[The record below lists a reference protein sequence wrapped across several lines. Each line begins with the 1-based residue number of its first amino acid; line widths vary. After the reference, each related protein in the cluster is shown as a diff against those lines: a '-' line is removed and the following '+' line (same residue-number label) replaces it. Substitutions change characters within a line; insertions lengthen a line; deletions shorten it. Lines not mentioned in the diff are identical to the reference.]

1 MTDEVNKTVSI
12 AKAAEA
18 TLSGALTIPSSVTYE
33 SVPYAVTSVGESGF
47 YGTGITSVTIPA
59 SIMSIGNLAFAE
71 CNSMNTIT
79 IADSENALTMS
90 NEWGY
95 RPFANSATTIYIGR
109 NLTLTADAN
118 PICDNVTN
126 VTFGDKVTTINPYI
140 FYNNES
146 LSSITIGEGVTSIG
160 DMLSIGVEEVSQW
173 RKLLSRLVAK
183 AI

>member
-1 MTDEVNKTVSI
+1 MKKLFFSVLLSLVAMTGWAQDPITFTQGNFTYTVTDEVNKTVSI

-90 NEWGY
+90 NEWAY

-118 PICDNVTN
+118 QICDNVTN
-126 VTFGDKVTTINPYI
+126 VTLVT
-140 FYNNES
+140 
-146 LSSITIGEGVTSIG
+146 
-160 DMLSIGVEEVSQW
+160 
-173 RKLLSRLVAK
+173 K
-183 AI
+183 

>member
-1 MTDEVNKTVSI
+1 MKKLFFSVLLSLVAMTGWAQDPITFTQGNFTYTVTDEVNKTVSI

-59 SIMSIGNLAFAE
+59 SIMSIGNLAFVE

-90 NEWGY
+90 NEWFF
-95 RPFANSATTIYIGR
+95 RPFANSATTDLYR
-109 NLTLTADAN
+109 
-118 PICDNVTN
+118 
-126 VTFGDKVTTINPYI
+126 
-140 FYNNES
+140 S
-146 LSSITIGEGVTSIG
+146 
-160 DMLSIGVEEVSQW
+160 
-173 RKLLSRLVAK
+173 
-183 AI
+183 